1 MSSLVEL
8 QDKLEQFRSASLGLQ
23 LGPLLTEQDLARFG
37 IEYQTETIDRLE
49 QSVEQ
54 NRKLFFT
61 GHTGCGKSTLL
72 AELEVRLNQKIDRP
86 QYFVVR
92 FSISDTIEIYAVD
105 HINILFSIAVQMLDA
120 VERSDE
126 CSLPSGISKELYRW
140 FSKHTKTEVSTRESE
155 IEASGEAKAKGGIP
169 VIWEFLAAIKS
180 KLKLSSVVRH
190 EISTEFDKKPG
201 DLIAKVDEIS
211 AEIEAATGKQVLVI
225 IDDLDKLPLSLME
238 TIFKNNIKPLLA
250 PVCTIIYT
258 LPIAVL
264 SDIAIKSTIRQGV
277 NRIYTMPATNF
288 FTKKTVRKPD
298 RVAIPE
304 MLSMME
310 KAIEQRL
317 PDNLLATGIKQEIVL
332 KSGGLLREMFR
343 IADLCCDE
351 CISQLR
357 QQIRKSQFDRPIV
370 TIDRPIL
377 DRVLND
383 LEIDFSGV
391 LGRNDY
397 VLLTS
402 IHEKFWPEDAEDQR
416 FRDLLNGLYIIDY
429 LDDAEQWYDLNPIVT
444 DLLRRRGD
452 I

>member
-1 MSSLVEL
+1 MPSLVEL

-120 VERSDE
+120 VEHSNF
-126 CSLPSGISKELYRW
+126 SLPPGIRQELYRW
-140 FSKHTKTEVSTRESE
+140 FSKHTKTEVSARESE
-155 IEASGEAKAKGGIP
+155 IEASAEAKVKGGIP

-190 EISTEFDKKPG
+190 EISTEFDRKID

-258 LPIAVL
+258 LPIAILRDV
-264 SDIAIKSTIRQGV
+264 AIKSTIMQAV
-277 NRIYTMPATNF
+277 KRIDTMPATKF
-288 FTKKTVRKPD
+288 FTKETVRKPD

-317 PDNLLATGIKQEIVL
+317 PDDLLATGVKQQIVL

-343 IADLCCDE
+343 IADLCCDL

-370 TIDRPIL
+370 TIDGAVL

-383 LEIDFSGV
+383 LELDFSGV
-391 LGRNDY
+391 LGRKDY
-397 VLLTS
+397 ALLKS
-402 IHEKFWPEDAEDQR
+402 IYEQFEPEDSENQR
-416 FRDLLNGLYIIDY
+416 FQELLNGLYIVEY
-429 LDDAEQWYDLNPIVT
+429 RNALQWYDLNPIVT

>member
-1 MSSLVEL
+1 MPSLVEL

-49 QSVEQ
+49 QSLKQ

-72 AELEVRLNQKIDRP
+72 AELEVRLNQKTDP

-120 VERSDE
+120 VEHSKDKFR
-126 CSLPSGISKELYRW
+126 LPSGIRDRLNNW
-140 FSKHTKTEVSTRESE
+140 LSKHTKTEVNARESE
-155 IEASGEAKAKGGIP
+155 IEASGEAKVKGGIP
-169 VIWEFLAAIKS
+169 VIWDFLAAIKS
-180 KLKLSSVVRH
+180 KLKFSSVVRH
-190 EISTEFDKKPG
+190 EISTEFERKID
-201 DLIAKVDEIS
+201 DLITKVDEIS

-258 LPIAVL
+258 LPIAILRDV
-264 SDIAIKSTIRQGV
+264 AVKSTITQSV
-277 NRIYTMPATNF
+277 KRINVMPATKF
-288 FTKKTVRKPD
+288 FTKETVRKPD
-298 RVAIPE
+298 RIAIPE
-304 MLSMME
+304 MLAIME

-317 PDNLLATGIKQEIVL
+317 PDDLLAPGIKQQIVL

-343 IADLCCDE
+343 ITDFCCDE
-351 CISQLR
+351 CIKQLE
-357 QQIRKSQFDRPIV
+357 QQIQKSQFDLPIV
-370 TIDRPIL
+370 TIDRSIL

-383 LEIDFSGV
+383 LELDYSEA
-391 LGRNDY
+391 LGRKDY
-397 VLLTS
+397 VLLKS
-402 IHEKFWPEDAEDQR
+402 IYEQFEPEDAENQR
-416 FRDLLNGLYIIDY
+416 FQELLNALYILEY
-429 LDDAEQWYDLNPIVT
+429 RNALQWYDLNPILM

>member
-1 MSSLVEL
+1 MPSLVEL

-49 QSVEQ
+49 QSVKQ

-72 AELEVRLNQKIDRP
+72 AELEVRLNQKTDP

-140 FSKHTKTEVSTRESE
+140 FSKHTKTEVNTRESE
-155 IEASGEAKAKGGIP
+155 IEASGEAKVKGGIP

-180 KLKLSSVVRH
+180 KLKFSSVVRH
-190 EISTEFDKKPG
+190 EISTEFDRKID

-211 AEIEAATGKQVLVI
+211 AEIEATTGKRVLVI

-258 LPIAVL
+258 LPIAILRDV
-264 SDIAIKSTIRQGV
+264 AVKSTIVQSV
-277 NRIYTMPATNF
+277 KRIDTMPATKF
-288 FTKKTVRKPD
+288 FTKETVRKPD

-317 PDNLLATGIKQEIVL
+317 PDDLLATGIKQQIVL

-343 IADLCCDE
+343 ITDFCCDE
-351 CISQLR
+351 CIKQLE
-357 QQIRKSQFDRPIV
+357 QQIQKSQFDRPMV
-370 TIDRPIL
+370 TIDRSIL

-383 LEIDFSGV
+383 LELDYSEP
-391 LGRNDY
+391 LGRKDY
-397 VLLTS
+397 VLLKS
-402 IHEKFWPEDAEDQR
+402 IYEQFEPEDAENQR
-416 FRDLLNGLYIIDY
+416 FQELLNALYIVEY
-429 LDDAEQWYDLNPIVT
+429 RNALQWYDLNPVVT

>member
-1 MSSLVEL
+1 MPSLVEL

-49 QSVEQ
+49 QSVKQ

-72 AELEVRLNQKIDRP
+72 AELEVRLNQKTDP

-120 VERSDE
+120 VKNSEFT
-126 CSLPSGISKELYRW
+126 LPAGIRDRLYNW
-140 FSKHTKTEVSTRESE
+140 LGKHTKTEVSARESE
-155 IEASGEAKAKGGIP
+155 IEASGEAKVKGGIP

-180 KLKLSSVVRH
+180 KLKFSSVVRH
-190 EISTEFDKKPG
+190 EISTEFDRKID

-250 PVCTIIYT
+250 PVCRIIYT
-258 LPIAVL
+258 LPIAILRDV
-264 SDIAIKSTIRQGV
+264 AVKSTIVQSV
-277 NRIYTMPATNF
+277 KRIDTMPATKF
-288 FTKKTVRKPD
+288 FTKETVRQLD

-304 MLSMME
+304 MLSIME

-317 PDNLLATGIKQEIVL
+317 PDDLLAPGIKQQIVL

-343 IADLCCDE
+343 ITDFCCDE
-351 CISQLR
+351 CIKQLE

-370 TIDRPIL
+370 TIDQSIL

-383 LEIDFSGV
+383 LELDYSGA
-391 LGRNDY
+391 LGRKDY
-397 VLLTS
+397 VLLKS
-402 IHEKFWPEDAEDQR
+402 IYEQFEPEDAENQR
-416 FRDLLNGLYIIDY
+416 FQELLNALYIVEY
-429 LDDAEQWYDLNPIVT
+429 RNALQWYDLNPIVT

>member
-1 MSSLVEL
+1 MPSLVEL
-8 QDKLEQFRSASLGLQ
+8 QNKLEQFRSASLGLQ

-49 QSVEQ
+49 QSVKQ

-72 AELEVRLNQKIDRP
+72 AELEVRLNQKADP

-120 VERSDE
+120 VKNSEFT
-126 CSLPSGISKELYRW
+126 LPAGIRDRLYNW
-140 FSKHTKTEVSTRESE
+140 LGKHTKTEVSARESE
-155 IEASGEAKAKGGIP
+155 IEASGEAKVKGGIP

-180 KLKLSSVVRH
+180 KLKFSSVVRH
-190 EISTEFDKKPG
+190 EISTEFDRKID

-211 AEIEAATGKQVLVI
+211 AEIEATAGKQVLVI

-258 LPIAVL
+258 LPIAILRDV
-264 SDIAIKSTIRQGV
+264 AVKSTIVQSV
-277 NRIYTMPATNF
+277 KRIETMPATKF
-288 FTKKTVRKPD
+288 FTKETVRKPD

-317 PDNLLATGIKQEIVL
+317 PDDLMAAGIKQQIVL

-343 IADLCCDE
+343 ITDFCCDE
-351 CISQLR
+351 CIKQLE
-357 QQIRKSQFDRPIV
+357 QQIQKAQFDRPTV
-370 TIDRPIL
+370 TIDRAVL

-383 LEIDFSGV
+383 LELDYSGA
-391 LGRNDY
+391 LGRKDY
-397 VLLTS
+397 VLLKS
-402 IHEKFWPEDAEDQR
+402 IYEQFEPEDAENQR
-416 FRDLLNGLYIIDY
+416 FQELLNALYIVEY
-429 LDDAEQWYDLNPIVT
+429 RNALQWYDLNPIVT

>member
-1 MSSLVEL
+1 MPSLVEL
-8 QDKLEQFRSASLGLQ
+8 QDKLAQFRSASLGLQ

-120 VERSDE
+120 AERDKDKF
-126 CSLPSGISKELYRW
+126 SLPPGIRDRLYNW
-140 FSKHTKTEVSTRESE
+140 LGKHTKTEFNTRESE
-155 IEASGEAKAKGGIP
+155 IEASAEAKIKGGIP
-169 VIWEFLAAIKS
+169 VISEFLAAIKS

-250 PVCTIIYT
+250 PVCRIIYT
-258 LPIAVL
+258 LPIAILRDV
-264 SDIAIKSTIRQGV
+264 AIKSTIMQAV
-277 NRIYTMPATNF
+277 KRIDTMPATKF
-288 FTKKTVRKPD
+288 FTKETVRKLD

-317 PDNLLATGIKQEIVL
+317 PDDLLAPGIKQQIVL

-343 IADLCCDE
+343 ITDFCCDE
-351 CISQLR
+351 CIKQIE
-357 QQIRKSQFDRPIV
+357 QQIQKSQFDRPIV
-370 TIDRPIL
+370 TIDRSIL
-377 DRVLND
+377 DRVTND
-383 LEIDFSGV
+383 LELDYSGA
-391 LGRNDY
+391 LGRKDY
-397 VLLTS
+397 VLLKS
-402 IHEKFWPEDAEDQR
+402 IYEQFEPEDAENQR
-416 FRDLLNGLYIIDY
+416 FQELLNALYIVEY
-429 LDDAEQWYDLNPIVT
+429 QNALKWYDLNPIVT
-444 DLLRRRGD
+444 DLLQRRGD